1 MKSESVRK
9 LTQYGVLVAFILI
22 LGLTPVGYIK
32 LSPAASITLVHLPV
46 IIGVYFLGLQGGV
59 VLGLFFGLTSLISC
73 FLNPDGIAAIV
84 LGTNTG
90 FGLYNIVLI
99 LCILFLPRVLVGV
112 FSALVYRALARPERS
127 NVLAMAVAGVVGSLT
142 NTVFL
147 LGGLYLL
154 AFEQTAATF
163 GVAGSALLATFLS
176 IISVNGLLEA
186 VAAGIICPAVGKAL
200 QATALLAKK

>member
-1 MKSESVRK
+1 MKSENVKK
-9 LTQYGVLVAFILI
+9 LTKYGMLVAFILI

-32 LSPAASITLVHLPV
+32 LSPAASITLVHIPV
-46 IIGVYFLGLQGGV
+46 IVGVYFLGLEGGV
-59 VLGLFFGLTSLISC
+59 ILGLFFGLTSLISC

-99 LCILFLPRVLVGV
+99 VCVLFLPRVLVGV
-112 FSALVYRALARPERS
+112 FSALTYRALSKLKRA
-127 NVLAMAVAGVVGSLT
+127 NVLAMAAAGVVGSLT

-147 LGGLYLL
+147 LGALYLL
-154 AFEQTAATF
+154 AFEQTAAVF
-163 GVAGSALLATFLS
+163 GVAGSALLTTFLS

-186 VAAGIICPAVGKAL
+186 AAAAIVCPAVGKAL
-200 QATALLAKK
+200 QVTALLAK